1 MKTSTFNTSNETEA
15 TALVTFFNDCGISA
29 SRKGVVVKAVGE
41 PKLVGHL
48 FDIFVIN
55 ALV

>member
-1 MKTSTFNTSNETEA
+1 MNTNTFNVGNETEA
-15 TALVTFFNDCGISA
+15 IALVQFFNDCGISA
-29 SRKGVVVKAVGE
+29 SRKGLVVKAVGE

-48 FDIFVIN
+48 FDIFIIS

>member
-15 TALVTFFNDCGISA
+15 VALVTFFNECGISA

>member
-15 TALVTFFNDCGISA
+15 TALVTFFNECGISA